1 MTYRPVKPFLTIE
14 QQIDNLRDNKNLI
27 ISDYDKARNTL
38 ESIRYFSLID
48 GYKDFFYNP
57 MSRTY
62 VPGTTFEDIVALYD
76 FDEELRFLLFK
87 YIEHIEQK
95 MRALVSYCFCDHYS
109 VMQADYLNVAK
120 YNNTNANHNGI
131 IRLISILNHI
141 VNIGTDHI
149 YVNYQRSTY
158 GNVPLWVAVSV
169 LTFGQISK
177 MYEYMNQSVQA
188 DISKSFEGVNE
199 RELLQYLKVL
209 TDFRNKCA
217 HSERVYSSHSHTAIP
232 DTVLHRK
239 LSIPRTGNQYSQGKT
254 DVFSVVIAFRYLLSK
269 DDFMEFKRELIKVM
283 SRFRNK
289 SPSSNIGA
297 LLDRMGMPSNW
308 KKITLYRKI

>member
-1 MTYRPVKPFLTIE
+1 MTYRLVKPFLTIE
-14 QQIDNLRDNKNLI
+14 QQIDNLRNNKNLI
-27 ISDYDKARNTL
+27 ITNYDNAYNTL

-48 GYKDFFYNP
+48 GYKDFFYDP

-62 VPGTTFEDIVALYD
+62 VQGTTFDDIVALYE
-76 FDEELRFLLFK
+76 FDEDLRFLLFK
-87 YIEHIEQK
+87 YIEHVEQK
-95 MRALVSYCFCDHYS
+95 MRALVSYHFCNHYS
-109 VMQADYLNVAK
+109 VMQADYLNAAN

-141 VNIGTDHI
+141 VNIGTDYI

-158 GNVPLWVAVSV
+158 GNVPLWVTVSV

-177 MYEYMNQSVQA
+177 MYEYMNQSVKA
-188 DISKSFEGVNE
+188 DISKSFDGVNE

-209 TDFRNKCA
+209 TGFRNKCA

-283 SRFRNK
+283 SRFQNK
-289 SPSSNIGA
+289 SPSSNIGT